1 MQNGAGT
8 LEDSLAVSYQSQRTL
23 TIWSSNHAPRHL
35 PKGVETPCAQKA
47 CTHVVF
53 GLMVM
58 WRVVSSFAAHAPLWW
73 GSWCRAQLHMCGV
86 GHPWRSSVPSLQF
99 CWEPETVLKSSS
111 LQKTKNKTK
120 EKNLIDLNFLI
131 HDKPI
136 KSCTSNLCF
145 QKDVNSELI
154 VIEIRKCVAGL
165 CFLPW
170 CLSAWNWG
178 CLLTSFTSLEGIL
191 LCQKG
196 ILFWKCEV
204 KFLSII
210 LPRPLCREQLEKQ
223 QQPQPKQPTTPR
235 TTKTQG

>member
-1 MQNGAGT
+1 MCTESLHPCGLWADGDVACSLIICSTCTSLVGQLMSGA
-8 LEDSLAVSYQSQRTL
+8 A
-23 TIWSSNHAPRHL
+23 
-35 PKGVETPCAQKA
+35 
-47 CTHVVF
+47 THV
-53 GLMVM
+53 
-58 WRVVSSFAAHAPLWW
+58 W
-73 GSWCRAQLHMCGV
+73 GGPPMAIFCTV
-86 GHPWRSSVPSLQF
+86 TSVLLRTWNCSKII
-99 CWEPETVLKSSS
+99 KSS
-111 LQKTKNKTK
+111 KNKK
-120 EKNLIDLNFLI
+120 QNKRKNLIDLNFLI

-223 QQPQPKQPTTPR
+223 QQPQPKQPTIPR